1 MSKHLF
7 IISDYIS
14 SEEKLFNFN
23 SDTDLLALSPL
34 SMLSLDSMNKKYK
47 TLDDYINVNEYRNEV
62 YEMLFF
68 AEKTFEKLDKI
79 CFDSINFPYGYS
91 GNSAFFFQFL
101 SSLLYIENFCLNVKR
116 KYDKVFLFGNNKP
129 EKLSWDNLSYNKL
142 NNQPTVRT
150 IQIPQAIGLYNNI
163 CIVNDILK
171 LDFIQIKEKN
181 YGIPITVKIE
191 SNLNLIIR
199 YIKFSIQNNKIPFLE
214 KILVKNKHNF
224 SKKTIGIIS
233 GGYEVSELTKYM
245 MNYNFVDFH
254 TSLRK
259 KIANYKPKKYSFE
272 KIESILKPFLKK
284 YWPNL
289 NQSILLLFSSY
300 HREVVGRLNYY
311 NDAFEKVRKNLN
323 PITILSSVGTGDV
336 IDCFFAYKSNKKNI
350 PVVYFQHGGTSA
362 FYNNYFD
369 KYVEKDK
376 KIKHTLI
383 LNSKLEELENKD
395 GSTHK
400 GLGSISKFNFVNS
413 FSKKNKKRAIYCC
426 GPFPIRSYRTI
437 LSNNT
442 DKTFYQSSRE
452 IIEEAIDCSI
462 KLDIKPHP
470 ETKRAQY
477 NYFSKLINLKN
488 RKKIKLINPLSVE
501 SVLKSYSLVI
511 LDFNAS
517 ALLPLVLSL
526 NIPLILYFKD
536 KKIINNKT
544 LPDLRERAHIIGNPM
559 DLKVAFNNYNINK
572 LKSNWSS
579 EIIDKYIY
587 PLDNGNPGPNIATYI
602 ESLNN
607 N

>member
-1 MSKHLF
+1 
-7 IISDYIS
+7 
-14 SEEKLFNFN
+14 
-23 SDTDLLALSPL
+23 
-34 SMLSLDSMNKKYK
+34 
-47 TLDDYINVNEYRNEV
+47 
-62 YEMLFF
+62 
-68 AEKTFEKLDKI
+68 
-79 CFDSINFPYGYS
+79 
-91 GNSAFFFQFL
+91 
-101 SSLLYIENFCLNVKR
+101 
-116 KYDKVFLFGNNKP
+116 
-129 EKLSWDNLSYNKL
+129 
-142 NNQPTVRT
+142 
-150 IQIPQAIGLYNNI
+150 
-163 CIVNDILK
+163 
-171 LDFIQIKEKN
+171 
-181 YGIPITVKIE
+181 
-191 SNLNLIIR
+191 
-199 YIKFSIQNNKIPFLE
+199 
-214 KILVKNKHNF
+214 
-224 SKKTIGIIS
+224 
-233 GGYEVSELTKYM
+233 
-245 MNYNFVDFH
+245 
-254 TSLRK
+254 
-259 KIANYKPKKYSFE
+259 
-272 KIESILKPFLKK
+272 
-284 YWPNL
+284 
-289 NQSILLLFSSY
+289 
-300 HREVVGRLNYY
+300 
-311 NDAFEKVRKNLN
+311 
-323 PITILSSVGTGDV
+323 
-336 IDCFFAYKSNKKNI
+336 
-350 PVVYFQHGGTSA
+350 
-362 FYNNYFD
+362 
-369 KYVEKDK
+369 
-376 KIKHTLI
+376 
-383 LNSKLEELENKD
+383 LENKD